1 MTRNIARN
9 EVGEV
14 QQGRARWEDELKEMF
29 GSIPPHDIVG
39 LYCLVHT
46 DSPSPGIR
54 RNRVKTFRPDHY
66 FDCHCDM
73 CQIFLDQGSIMI
85 FDRHDVT
92 ALRRGPGN
100 TIEMVS
106 FNTTTKAAPSN

>member
-1 MTRNIARN
+1 
-9 EVGEV
+9 
-14 QQGRARWEDELKEMF
+14 MF

-46 DSPSPGIR
+46 DSPSHAIR
-54 RNRVKTFRPDHY
+54 SDRVKTFRPDHY

-85 FDRHDVT
+85 FDGSDVT
-92 ALRRGPGN
+92 AVRRGSGS

-106 FNTTTKAAPSN
+106 FNPATKAALSN